1 MPQTNY
7 WNFYPFSMTAE
18 EAWKYYKDSVN
29 DSHLIDMFVAQ
40 YSSVINCTNCNNS
53 TTQYDPFCVCS

>member
-1 MPQTNY
+1 
-7 WNFYPFSMTAE
+7 MTAE

-40 YSSVINCTNCNNS
+40 YSSVINCTIAIIQQLNMTILVFAVRDTS
-53 TTQYDPFCVCS
+53 R